1 MRHRNILFPEKYA
14 VYYCAKFTPKLQQK
28 SFFSDFSRLL
38 LKNLIKAVFIDVK
51 FEELQKK
58 KLMSGKAN
66 WFQNCYQSKIR
77 LLLYTFVDYS
87 DTHLKSWQLDER
99 L

>member
-1 MRHRNILFPEKYA
+1 MRHRYILFPEKYA

-58 KLMSGKAN
+58 FDVG
-66 WFQNCYQSKIR
+66 QSKLVLK
-77 LLLYTFVDYS
+77 LLSVQNS
-87 DTHLKSWQLDER
+87 IAIIHVC
-99 L
+99 

>member
-1 MRHRNILFPEKYA
+1 MKHRYILFPEKYA

-51 FEELQKK
+51 FEKLQKK
-58 KLMSGKAN
+58 
-66 WFQNCYQSKIR
+66 FDVVQSKLLKIVICSKFDCYYTR
-77 LLLYTFVDYS
+77 LLTIQI
-87 DTHLKSWQLDER
+87 HI
-99 L
+99 

>member
-1 MRHRNILFPEKYA
+1 MRHRYILFPEKYA
-14 VYYCAKFTPKLQQK
+14 VCYCAKFTPKLQQK
-28 SFFSDFSRLL
+28 SFFSDFSGLL
-38 LKNLIKAVFIDVK
+38 LKNLIKAVFLHVK
-51 FEELQKK
+51 FEELQKN
-58 KLMSGKAN
+58 LMSGKAN

>member
-1 MRHRNILFPEKYA
+1 MRHCYILFPEKYA

-38 LKNLIKAVFIDVK
+38 LKNLIKAVFLHVK
-51 FEELQKK
+51 FEELQK

-87 DTHLKSWQLDER
+87 DTHLMSRQLDER

>member
-1 MRHRNILFPEKYA
+1 MRHCYILFPEKYA

-28 SFFSDFSRLL
+28 SFFSNFLGLL
-38 LKNLIKAVFIDVK
+38 LKNLIKAVFIQVK
-51 FEELQKK
+51 FEDLQKN
-58 KLMSGKAN
+58 LMSGKAN

-87 DTHLKSWQLDER
+87 DTYLKSRKLDER